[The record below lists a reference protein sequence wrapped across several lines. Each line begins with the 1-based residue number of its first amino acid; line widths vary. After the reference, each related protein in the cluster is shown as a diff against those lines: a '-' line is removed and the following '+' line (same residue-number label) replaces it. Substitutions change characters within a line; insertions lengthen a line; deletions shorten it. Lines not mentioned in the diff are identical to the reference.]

1 MSSNTT
7 IEKNV
12 SNVKSYKQILKT
24 VTECKYQGVVLSDD
38 LPYTKDVQRAKVN
51 FFKQFYLLYNKFY
64 CMNQE
69 VLIHLFKLH
78 AMSFYGVK
86 ITFF

>member
-64 CMNQE
+64 CMNQNA
-69 VLIHLFKLH
+69 LIYLLRLPD
-78 AMSFYGVK
+78 MSFKELKHGS
-86 ITFF
+86 